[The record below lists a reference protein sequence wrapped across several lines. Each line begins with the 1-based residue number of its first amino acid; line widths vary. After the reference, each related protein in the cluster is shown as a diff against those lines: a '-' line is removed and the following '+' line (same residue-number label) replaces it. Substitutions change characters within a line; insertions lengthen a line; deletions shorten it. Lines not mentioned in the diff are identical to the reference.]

1 MEEWVGAKWH
11 RAITRVAEPERTE
24 HQVTLEAM
32 RHSIALLYRARA
44 ELVAELVKAV
54 AVP

>member
-32 RHSIALLYRARA
+32 RHSIALLYRAGGGGAAAVVARRA
-44 ELVAELVKAV
+44 AG
-54 AVP
+54 